1 MGAVPV
7 LHWCVH
13 MISRPKSAVSALFA
27 LSLLA
32 VPLRG
37 QSVEHGIRLFND
49 SKFGEARVALL
60 PFGER
65 DASAAYYLGRIE
77 LEGSDADKAVEWFE
91 RAVRM
96 SPKSSLYYD
105 WLGRAYGTQAQH
117 ANRFR
122 QPFLARK
129 TKNAWETALALDPD
143 NLDVRDDLIIFYTR
157 VPGFLGGN
165 KEKARE
171 MALEIK
177 KRNVYRGS
185 IAATS
190 LCAADNDTLC
200 VVRGL
205 QEMMISYPDSAG
217 VYAGLAMFYANQK
230 QFDKAFAVLD
240 ERLRTKPNELR
251 TLYQLGR
258 TAALSGQNLDRG
270 EEALKLVLASPTP
283 ESGPSPAGLHYRL
296 GMIYEKKGAK
306 ELAREEYRT
315 VLQLNPRHQDA
326 QKALAGLK

>member
-1 MGAVPV
+1 
-7 LHWCVH
+7 
-13 MISRPKSAVSALFA
+13 MISRLHVAASAVFSLAL
-27 LSLLA
+27 LT
-32 VPLRG
+32 VPVQG
-37 QSVEHGIRLFND
+37 QSVEQGIQLFNA

-60 PFGER
+60 PHGER
-65 DASAAYYLGRIE
+65 DADAAFYLGRIE
-77 LEGSDADKAVEWFE
+77 LEGNDADKAADWFE
-91 RAVRM
+91 RAIRM
-96 SPKSSLYYD
+96 NPKSSVYYD

-129 TKNAWETALALDPD
+129 TKNAWETALSLDPD
-143 NLDVRDDLIIFYTR
+143 NLDVRDDLIIFYSR

-171 MALEIK
+171 MALEIM
-177 KRNVYRGS
+177 KRNPYRGS
-185 IAATS
+185 MAATN
-190 LCAADNDTLC
+190 LCAAENDTLC

-205 QEMMISYPDSAG
+205 QEMMTSYPDSAG
-217 VYAGLAMFYANQK
+217 VYAGLAVFYANQK

-270 EEALKLVLASPTP
+270 EQALKLVLANPTP

-306 ELAREEYRT
+306 DLAREEYRT

>member
-1 MGAVPV
+1 MQ
-7 LHWCVH
+7 
-13 MISRPKSAVSALFA
+13 
-27 LSLLA
+27 
-32 VPLRG
+32 G
-37 QSVEHGIRLFND
+37 QSVEHGIQLFNA
-49 SKFGEARVALL
+49 SKFGEAREVLL
-60 PFGER
+60 PHGER
-65 DASAAYYLGRIE
+65 DADAAFYLGRIE
-77 LEGSDADKAVEWFE
+77 LEGNDADKAAGWFE
-91 RAVRM
+91 RAIGM
-96 SPKSSLYYD
+96 NPKSSVYYD

-143 NLDVRDDLIIFYTR
+143 NLDVRDDLIIFYSR

-165 KEKARE
+165 KEKAHE
-171 MALEIK
+171 MALEIM
-177 KRNVYRGS
+177 KRNPYRGS
-185 IAATS
+185 MAATN
-190 LCAADNDTLC
+190 LCAAANDTLC

-205 QEMMISYPDSAG
+205 QEMMTSYPDSAG
-217 VYAGLAMFYANQK
+217 VYAGLAVFYANQN

-240 ERLRTKPNELR
+240 ERLRTNPNELR

-270 EEALKLVLASPTP
+270 EQALKVVLANPTP

-326 QKALAGLK
+326 QKALAALK

>member
-1 MGAVPV
+1 
-7 LHWCVH
+7 
-13 MISRPKSAVSALFA
+13 MISRLHVAASAVFSLAL
-27 LSLLA
+27 LT
-32 VPLRG
+32 VPVQG
-37 QSVEHGIRLFND
+37 QSVEQGIQLFNA

-60 PFGER
+60 PHGER
-65 DASAAYYLGRIE
+65 DADAAFYLGRIE
-77 LEGSDADKAVEWFE
+77 LEGNDADKAADWFE
-91 RAVRM
+91 RAIRM
-96 SPKSSLYYD
+96 NPKSSVYYD

-171 MALEIK
+171 MALEIM
-177 KRNVYRGS
+177 KRYAYRGS

-205 QEMMISYPDSAG
+205 QEMMTSYPDSAG
-217 VYAGLAMFYANQK
+217 VYAGLAVFYANQK

-240 ERLRTKPNELR
+240 ERLRTRPNELR

-270 EEALKLVLASPTP
+270 EQALKLVLANPTP

-306 ELAREEYRT
+306 DLAREEYRT

>member
-1 MGAVPV
+1 
-7 LHWCVH
+7 
-13 MISRPKSAVSALFA
+13 MISRPFVVASGLFFLAV
-27 LSLLA
+27 LA
-32 VPLRG
+32 VPIRG
-37 QSVEHGIRLFND
+37 QSVEQGIQLFNA

-60 PFGER
+60 PHGER
-65 DASAAYYLGRIE
+65 DADAAFYLGRIE
-77 LEGSDADKAVEWFE
+77 LEGNDADKAADWFE
-91 RAVRM
+91 RAIRM
-96 SPKSSLYYD
+96 NPKSSVYYD

-143 NLDVRDDLIIFYTR
+143 NLDVRDDLIIFYSR

-171 MALEIK
+171 MALEIM
-177 KRNVYRGS
+177 KRNAYRGS

-217 VYAGLAMFYANQK
+217 VYAGLAVFYANQK

-240 ERLRTKPNELR
+240 ERLRTRPNELR

-270 EEALKLVLASPTP
+270 EQALKLVLANPTP

>member
-1 MGAVPV
+1 
-7 LHWCVH
+7 

-32 VPLRG
+32 VPLQG
-37 QSVEHGIRLFND
+37 QSIEQGIELYSV
-49 SKFGEARVALL
+49 SKFAEARVVLL
-60 PFGER
+60 PYGER

-77 LEGSDADKAVEWFE
+77 LEGNDVDAAVEWFE

-96 SPKSSLYYD
+96 NPKSSVYYD

-143 NLDVRDDLIIFYTR
+143 NLDVRDDLIIFYSR

-171 MALEIK
+171 MVLEIK
-177 KRNVYRGS
+177 KRNAYRGS

-190 LCAADNDTLC
+190 LCATDNDTLC
-200 VVRGL
+200 VERGL
-205 QEMMISYPDSAG
+205 QEMMTTYPDSAG
-217 VYAGLAMFYANQK
+217 VFTGFAVFYANQK

-240 ERLRTKPNELR
+240 QRLRTHPNELR
-251 TLYQLGR
+251 TLYQVGR

-270 EEALKLVLASPTP
+270 EQALKLALSSPTP

-306 ELAREEYRT
+306 DLAREEYRT

>member
-1 MGAVPV
+1 
-7 LHWCVH
+7 
-13 MISRPKSAVSALFA
+13 MISRLFVAASALFF
-27 LSLLA
+27 LA
-32 VPLRG
+32 VLAGPIRG
-37 QSVEHGIRLFND
+37 QSVEQGIQLFNA

-60 PFGER
+60 PHGER
-65 DASAAYYLGRIE
+65 DADAAFYLGRIE
-77 LEGSDADKAVEWFE
+77 LEGNDADKAADWFE
-91 RAVRM
+91 RAIRM
-96 SPKSSLYYD
+96 NPKSSVYYD

-122 QPFLARK
+122 LPFLARK

-143 NLDVRDDLIIFYTR
+143 NLDVRDDLIIFYSR

-171 MALEIK
+171 MALEIM
-177 KRNVYRGS
+177 KRNAYRGS

-217 VYAGLAMFYANQK
+217 VYAGLAVFYANQK

-240 ERLRTKPNELR
+240 ERLRTRPNELR

-270 EEALKLVLASPTP
+270 EQALKLVLANPTP

-306 ELAREEYRT
+306 DLAREEYRT

>member
-1 MGAVPV
+1 MIPRLHVAV
-7 LHWCVH
+7 C
-13 MISRPKSAVSALFA
+13 ALFS
-27 LSLLA
+27 LVLLA
-32 VPLRG
+32 VPIRG
-37 QSVEHGIRLFND
+37 QSVEQGIELYSA
-49 SKFGEARVALL
+49 SKFAEARVALL
-60 PFGER
+60 PYGER

-77 LEGSDADKAVEWFE
+77 LEGNDADKAVEWFE

-96 SPKSSLYYD
+96 NPKSSLYYD

-122 QPFLARK
+122 LPFLARK

-143 NLDVRDDLIIFYTR
+143 NLDVRDDLIIYYTR
-157 VPGFLGGN
+157 VPGILGGN

-177 KRNVYRGS
+177 KRNPYRGS

-200 VVRGL
+200 IVRGL
-205 QEMMISYPDSAG
+205 QEMMITYPDSAG
-217 VYAGLAMFYANQK
+217 VYAGLAVFYANQK

-270 EEALKLVLASPTP
+270 EQALKIVLANPTP

-306 ELAREEYRT
+306 DLAREEYRT
-315 VLQLNPRHQDA
+315 VLQLNPKHQDA

>member
-1 MGAVPV
+1 
-7 LHWCVH
+7 
-13 MISRPKSAVSALFA
+13 MISRLHIAASAVFA
-27 LSLLA
+27 LALLT
-32 VPLRG
+32 VPVQG
-37 QSVEHGIRLFND
+37 QSVEQGIQLFNA

-60 PFGER
+60 PHGER
-65 DASAAYYLGRIE
+65 DADAAFYLGRIE
-77 LEGSDADKAVEWFE
+77 LEGNDADKAADWFE
-91 RAVRM
+91 RAIRM
-96 SPKSSLYYD
+96 NPKSSVYYD

-143 NLDVRDDLIIFYTR
+143 NLDVRDDLIIFYSR

-171 MALEIK
+171 MALEIM
-177 KRNVYRGS
+177 KRNAYRGS

-217 VYAGLAMFYANQK
+217 VYAGLAVFYANQK

-270 EEALKLVLASPTP
+270 EQALKFVLANPTP

>member
-1 MGAVPV
+1 MIPRLHVAV
-7 LHWCVH
+7 C
-13 MISRPKSAVSALFA
+13 ALFS
-27 LSLLA
+27 LVLLA
-32 VPLRG
+32 VPIRG
-37 QSVEHGIRLFND
+37 QSVEQGIELYSA
-49 SKFGEARVALL
+49 SKFAEARVALL
-60 PFGER
+60 PYGER

-77 LEGSDADKAVEWFE
+77 LEGNDADKAVEWFE

-96 SPKSSLYYD
+96 NPKSSLYYD

-122 QPFLARK
+122 LPFLARK

-143 NLDVRDDLIIFYTR
+143 NLDVRDDLIIYYTR
-157 VPGFLGGN
+157 VPGILGGN

-177 KRNVYRGS
+177 KRNPYRGS

-200 VVRGL
+200 IVRGL
-205 QEMMISYPDSAG
+205 QEMMITYPDSAG
-217 VYAGLAMFYANQK
+217 VYAGLAVFYANQK

-258 TAALSGQNLDRG
+258 TSALSGQNLDRG
-270 EEALKLVLASPTP
+270 EQALKIVLANPTP

-306 ELAREEYRT
+306 DLAREEYRT

>member
-1 MGAVPV
+1 MSV
-7 LHWCVH
+7 LHALY
-13 MISRPKSAVSALFA
+13 RYVSMKHLQAAGYALFVVG
-27 LSLLA
+27 LLA
-32 VPLRG
+32 APLRG
-37 QSVEHGIRLFND
+37 QSVEQGIELFNA
-49 SKFGEARVALL
+49 SKFAEARVLLL
-60 PFGER
+60 PYGER
-65 DASAAYYLGRIE
+65 DADAAFYLGRIE
-77 LEGSDADKAVEWFE
+77 LEGNDADKAVDWFE

-96 SPKSSLYYD
+96 NPKSSVYYD
-105 WLGRAYGTQAQH
+105 WLGRAYGTQAQR

-177 KRNVYRGS
+177 KRNPYRGS
-185 IAATS
+185 IAATN
-190 LCAADNDTLC
+190 LCAAENDTLC
-200 VVRGL
+200 VERGL
-205 QEMMISYPDSAG
+205 QEMVTTYPDSAG
-217 VYAGLAMFYANQK
+217 VYTGLAVFYANQK

-240 ERLRTKPNELR
+240 QRLRAKPNELR
-251 TLYQLGR
+251 TLYYVGR

-270 EEALKLVLASPTP
+270 EQALKTVLANPTP

-296 GMIYEKKGAK
+296 GMIYEKKGENA
-306 ELAREEYRT
+306 LAREEYRT

>member
-1 MGAVPV
+1 MIPRLHVAV
-7 LHWCVH
+7 C
-13 MISRPKSAVSALFA
+13 ALFS
-27 LSLLA
+27 LVLLA
-32 VPLRG
+32 VPIRG
-37 QSVEHGIRLFND
+37 QSVEQGIELYSA
-49 SKFGEARVALL
+49 SKFAEARVALL
-60 PFGER
+60 PYGER

-77 LEGSDADKAVEWFE
+77 LEGNDADKAVEWFE

-96 SPKSSLYYD
+96 NPKSSLYYD

-122 QPFLARK
+122 LPFLARK
-129 TKNAWETALALDPD
+129 TKSAWETALALDPD
-143 NLDVRDDLIIFYTR
+143 NLDVRDDLIIYYTR
-157 VPGFLGGN
+157 VPGILGGN

-177 KRNVYRGS
+177 KRNPYRGS

-200 VVRGL
+200 IVRGL
-205 QEMMISYPDSAG
+205 QEMMITYPDSAG
-217 VYAGLAMFYANQK
+217 VYAGLAVFYANQK

-270 EEALKLVLASPTP
+270 EQALKIVLANPTP

-306 ELAREEYRT
+306 DLAREEYRT

>member
-1 MGAVPV
+1 
-7 LHWCVH
+7 
-13 MISRPKSAVSALFA
+13 MISRLHVAASAVFSLAL
-27 LSLLA
+27 LT
-32 VPLRG
+32 VPVQG
-37 QSVEHGIRLFND
+37 QSVEQGIQLFNA

-60 PFGER
+60 PHGER
-65 DASAAYYLGRIE
+65 DADAAFYLGRIE
-77 LEGSDADKAVEWFE
+77 LEGNDADKAADWFE
-91 RAVRM
+91 RAIRM
-96 SPKSSLYYD
+96 NPKSSVYYD

-129 TKNAWETALALDPD
+129 TKNAWETALSLDPD

-157 VPGFLGGN
+157 VPAFLGGN

-171 MALEIK
+171 MALEIM
-177 KRNVYRGS
+177 KRNPYRGS
-185 IAATS
+185 MAATN
-190 LCAADNDTLC
+190 LCAAENDTLC

-205 QEMMISYPDSAG
+205 QEMMTSYPDSAG
-217 VYAGLAMFYANQK
+217 VYAGLAVFYANQK

-270 EEALKLVLASPTP
+270 EQALKLVLANPTP

-306 ELAREEYRT
+306 DLAREEYRT

>member
-1 MGAVPV
+1 MT
-7 LHWCVH
+7 
-13 MISRPKSAVSALFA
+13 SRLLTVTSVLFA
-27 LSLLA
+27 IALLA
-32 VPLRG
+32 VPVRG
-37 QSVEHGIRLFND
+37 QTVEHGIQLFNE
-49 SKFGEARVALL
+49 SKFLEARDALL

-65 DASAAYYLGRIE
+65 DANAAFYLGRIE
-77 LEGSDADKAVEWFE
+77 LESNDADKAAEWFE
-91 RAVRM
+91 RAIRM
-96 SPKSSLYYD
+96 NPKSSVFYD

-177 KRNVYRGS
+177 KRNPYRGS
-185 IAATS
+185 VAATN
-190 LCAADNDTLC
+190 LCAVENDTLC
-200 VVRGL
+200 VERGL
-205 QEMMISYPDSAG
+205 QEMVTSYPDSAG
-217 VYAGLAMFYANQK
+217 VYAGLAVYYANQK

-240 ERLRTKPNELR
+240 QRLRTKPSELR

-270 EEALKLVLASPTP
+270 EQALKTVLANPTP

-296 GMIYEKKGAK
+296 GMIYDKKGARD
-306 ELAREEYRT
+306 LAREEYRT
-315 VLQLNPRHQDA
+315 VLQLNPRHPEA
-326 QKALAGLK
+326 QKALAALK

>member
-1 MGAVPV
+1 MKHLQTAGYAFFVIAV
-7 LHWCVH
+7 
-13 MISRPKSAVSALFA
+13 
-27 LSLLA
+27 LA
-32 VPLRG
+32 TPLRG
-37 QSVEHGIRLFND
+37 QSVEQGVELFNA
-49 SKFGEARVALL
+49 SKFAEARAALL
-60 PFGER
+60 PHGDR
-65 DASAAYYLGRIE
+65 DSSAAFYLGRIE
-77 LEGSDADKAVEWFE
+77 LEGNDPDRAAEWFE

-96 SPKSSLYYD
+96 NPKSSVYYD
-105 WLGRAYGTQAQH
+105 WLGRAYGRQAQR

-177 KRNVYRGS
+177 KRNVFRGS
-185 IAATS
+185 IAAAN
-190 LCAADNDTLC
+190 LCAAENDTLC
-200 VVRGL
+200 VEREL
-205 QEMMISYPDSAG
+205 QEMVTSYPDSAS
-217 VYAGLAMFYANQK
+217 VYAGLAAFYANQK

-240 ERLRTKPNELR
+240 QRLRTRPNELR
-251 TLYQLGR
+251 TLYQVGR

-270 EEALKLVLASPTP
+270 EQALKVLLASPTP

-306 ELAREEYRT
+306 DLAREEYRT
-315 VLQLNPRHQDA
+315 VLQLNPRHEDA

>member
-1 MGAVPV
+1 MKTP
-7 LHWCVH
+7 LQT
-13 MISRPKSAVSALFA
+13 SASALFA
-27 LSLLA
+27 LALLA
-32 VPLRG
+32 VPIRG
-37 QSVEHGIRLFND
+37 QSVEQGIQLFSA
-49 SKFGEARVALL
+49 SKFAEARVALL
-60 PFGER
+60 PYGER

-77 LEGSDADKAVEWFE
+77 LEGNDADKAVEWFE

-96 SPKSSLYYD
+96 NPKSSLYYD

-177 KRNVYRGS
+177 KRNLYRGAV
-185 IAATS
+185 AATN
-190 LCAADNDTLC
+190 LCAAENDTLC
-200 VVRGL
+200 VERGL
-205 QEMMISYPDSAG
+205 QEMLTTYRDSAG
-217 VYAGLAMFYANQK
+217 VYAGLAVFYANQK

-240 ERLRTKPNELR
+240 QRLRMKPDELR

-270 EEALKLVLASPTP
+270 EQALKVLLASPTP

-296 GMIYEKKGAK
+296 GMLYEKKGAK
-306 ELAREEYRT
+306 DLAREEYRAA
-315 VLQLNPRHQDA
+315 LQLNPKHQDA
-326 QKALAGLK
+326 KKALAGLK

>member
-1 MGAVPV
+1 
-7 LHWCVH
+7 
-13 MISRPKSAVSALFA
+13 MISRLFVAASALF
-27 LSLLA
+27 SLA
-32 VPLRG
+32 VLADPIRG
-37 QSVEHGIRLFND
+37 QSVEQGIQLFNA

-60 PFGER
+60 PHGER
-65 DASAAYYLGRIE
+65 DADAAFYLGRIE
-77 LEGSDADKAVEWFE
+77 LEGNDADKAADWFE
-91 RAVRM
+91 RAIRM
-96 SPKSSLYYD
+96 NPKSSVYYD

-143 NLDVRDDLIIFYTR
+143 NLDVRDDLIIFYSR

-171 MALEIK
+171 MALEIM
-177 KRNVYRGS
+177 KRNAYRGS

-217 VYAGLAMFYANQK
+217 VYAGLAVFYANQK

-240 ERLRTKPNELR
+240 ERLRTRPNELR

-270 EEALKLVLASPTP
+270 EQALKLVLANPTP

>member
-1 MGAVPV
+1 
-7 LHWCVH
+7 
-13 MISRPKSAVSALFA
+13 MISRLHVAASAVFSLAL
-27 LSLLA
+27 LT
-32 VPLRG
+32 VPVQG
-37 QSVEHGIRLFND
+37 QSVEQGIQLFNA

-60 PFGER
+60 PHGER
-65 DASAAYYLGRIE
+65 DADAAFYLGRIE
-77 LEGSDADKAVEWFE
+77 LEGNDADKAADWFE
-91 RAVRM
+91 RAIRM
-96 SPKSSLYYD
+96 NPKSSVYYD

-129 TKNAWETALALDPD
+129 TKNAWETALSLDPD
-143 NLDVRDDLIIFYTR
+143 NLDVRDDLIIFYSR

-171 MALEIK
+171 MALEIM
-177 KRNVYRGS
+177 KRNAYRGS

-205 QEMMISYPDSAG
+205 QEMMTSYPDSAG
-217 VYAGLAMFYANQK
+217 VYAGLAVFYANQK

-258 TAALSGQNLDRG
+258 TAALSGQNLDQG
-270 EEALKLVLASPTP
+270 EQALKLVLANPTP

>member
-1 MGAVPV
+1 MIPRLHVAV
-7 LHWCVH
+7 C
-13 MISRPKSAVSALFA
+13 ALFS
-27 LSLLA
+27 LVLLA
-32 VPLRG
+32 VPIRG
-37 QSVEHGIRLFND
+37 QSVEQGIELYSA
-49 SKFGEARVALL
+49 SKFAEARVALL
-60 PFGER
+60 PYGER

-77 LEGSDADKAVEWFE
+77 LEGNDADKAVEWFE

-96 SPKSSLYYD
+96 NPKSSLYYD

-122 QPFLARK
+122 LPFLARK

-143 NLDVRDDLIIFYTR
+143 NLDVRDDLIIYYTR
-157 VPGFLGGN
+157 VPGILGGN

-177 KRNVYRGS
+177 KRNPYRGS

-200 VVRGL
+200 IVRGL
-205 QEMMISYPDSAG
+205 QEMMITYPDSAG
-217 VYAGLAMFYANQK
+217 VYAGLAVFYANQK

-270 EEALKLVLASPTP
+270 EQALKIVLANPTP

-306 ELAREEYRT
+306 DLAREEYRT

>member
-1 MGAVPV
+1 
-7 LHWCVH
+7 
-13 MISRPKSAVSALFA
+13 MISRLFVAASALFF
-27 LSLLA
+27 LA
-32 VPLRG
+32 VLAGPIRG
-37 QSVEHGIRLFND
+37 QSVEQGIQLFNA

-60 PFGER
+60 PHGER
-65 DASAAYYLGRIE
+65 DADAAFYLGRIE
-77 LEGSDADKAVEWFE
+77 LEGNDPDKAADWFE
-91 RAVRM
+91 RAIRM
-96 SPKSSLYYD
+96 NPKSSVYYD

-143 NLDVRDDLIIFYTR
+143 NLDVRDDLIIFYSR

-171 MALEIK
+171 MALEIM
-177 KRNVYRGS
+177 KRNAYRGS

-217 VYAGLAMFYANQK
+217 VYAGLAVFYANQK

-240 ERLRTKPNELR
+240 ERLRTRPNELR

-270 EEALKLVLASPTP
+270 EQALKLVLANPTP

-306 ELAREEYRT
+306 DLAREEYRT

>member
-1 MGAVPV
+1 
-7 LHWCVH
+7 
-13 MISRPKSAVSALFA
+13 MISRLFVAASALF
-27 LSLLA
+27 SLA
-32 VPLRG
+32 VLADPIRG
-37 QSVEHGIRLFND
+37 QSVEQGIQLFNA

-60 PFGER
+60 PHGER
-65 DASAAYYLGRIE
+65 DADAAFYLGRIE
-77 LEGSDADKAVEWFE
+77 LEGNDPDKAADWFE
-91 RAVRM
+91 RAIRM
-96 SPKSSLYYD
+96 NPKSSVYYD

-171 MALEIK
+171 MALEIM
-177 KRNVYRGS
+177 KRNAYRGS

-200 VVRGL
+200 IVRGL
-205 QEMMISYPDSAG
+205 QEMMITYPDSAG
-217 VYAGLAMFYANQK
+217 VYAGLAVFYANQK

-270 EEALKLVLASPTP
+270 EQALKLVLANPTP

-306 ELAREEYRT
+306 DLAREEYRA